1 MEPVDPADT
10 ADWTTTWDALVADTD
25 PQSIDRWCSSSPWAT
40 SAKSAFNH
48 HGELVVACSDGAG
61 FAMATVDG
69 APGGAL
75 VPLESVWLFGAPIV
89 GSDPRAASSYAAE
102 YFFSQRREQ
111 AIYLG
116 GYREDSPWWEALI
129 GSFGPYADLFGGEE
143 RSRCRASLDGG
154 IDGYLSRRTRTF
166 RRNLR
171 QGERRASN
179 AGIHV
184 DIVDTVDATLLLDR
198 LHRIE
203 RNSWKGLDGSGIEGH
218 DMATLYAH
226 LLPLLSRQGSL
237 RACVARDREGSD
249 VGFIFGGVRGDTYRG
264 LQISFVES
272 ARELGI
278 GNLLQWHEIQRLAHE
293 GLYTYDI
300 GMDMEYKRL
309 WTEELFVTRLLFA
322 RRAPGR

>member
-1 MEPVDPADT
+1 MEPVDRAHP
-10 ADWTTTWDALVADTD
+10 ADWTTAWDGSVANTD

-48 HGELVVACSDGAG
+48 DGELVIACSDGAG
-61 FAMATVDG
+61 FAMATVRA

-89 GSDPRAASSYAAE
+89 GSDPRVAASYAADH
-102 YFFSQRREQ
+102 FFSQRREQ

-116 GYREDSPWWEALI
+116 GYREDSPWWQALI
-129 GSFGPYADLFGGEE
+129 DSFGPYGDLFGGEE
-143 RSRCRASLDGG
+143 RARCRASLDGG
-154 IDGYLSRRTRTF
+154 IDGYLSRRTRAF

-171 QGERRASN
+171 QGERLASN
-179 AGIHV
+179 AGIHF
-184 DIVDTVDATLLLDR
+184 DIVDAMDSNLLLER

-203 RNSWKGLDGSGIEGH
+203 QESWKGLDGSGIEGH

-226 LLPLLSRQGSL
+226 LLPLLSSQGSL
-237 RACVARDREGSD
+237 RACVARDGKGCD
-249 VGFIFGGVRGDTYRG
+249 VGFIFGGVRDGTYRG
-264 LQISFVES
+264 LQLSFVES

-278 GNLLQWHEIQRLAHE
+278 GNLLQWHEIQRLASE

-322 RRAPGR
+322 RRAPRR